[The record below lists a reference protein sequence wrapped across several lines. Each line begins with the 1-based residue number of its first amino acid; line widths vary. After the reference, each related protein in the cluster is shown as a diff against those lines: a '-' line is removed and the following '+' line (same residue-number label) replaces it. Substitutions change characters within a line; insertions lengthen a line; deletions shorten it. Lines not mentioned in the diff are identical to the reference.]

1 MLAITL
7 VIATEYQGTTVYC
20 YERSILTEEE
30 MTYICKDFEEI
41 EYIICDKSLRLLKM
55 TEVSIMNKNYG
66 ESHMQKKKRKK
77 WLVFRKSRN
86 RDCQIMVR

>member
-20 YERSILTEEE
+20 YERGILTEEE

-66 ESHMQKKKRKK
+66 ESHVQEKKKKG
-77 WLVFRKSRN
+77 RN
-86 RDCQIMVR
+86 G